1 MRTIVIGLILACL
14 ISCTPL
20 DLIKGAAKVGGG
32 QPGVEVDANVG
43 KAETEG
49 DSSVAQNANVA
60 VAGQINDS
68 ETYEGAVGQVVNNSG
83 LQLHELLLLVLLA
96 GWAIPSP
103 SEMLVGTARTLRTT
117 FRTLFY

>member
-1 MRTIVIGLILACL
+1 MRTITIGLILLCL

-20 DLIKGAAKVGGG
+20 DLIKGAAKVGAG

-49 DSSVAQNANVA
+49 
-60 VAGQINDS
+60 
-68 ETYEGAVGQVVNNSG
+68 VNNSG

-117 FRTLFY
+117 WRTLFY